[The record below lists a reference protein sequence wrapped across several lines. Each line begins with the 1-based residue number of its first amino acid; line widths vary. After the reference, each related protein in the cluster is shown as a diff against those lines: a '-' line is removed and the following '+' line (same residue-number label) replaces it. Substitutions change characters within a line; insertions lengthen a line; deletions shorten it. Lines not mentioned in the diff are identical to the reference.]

1 VWTNLLNVLLVFCSL
16 ILIFLVLI
24 QRGKGGGL
32 AGAFGGAGGSSA
44 FGTKAG
50 DVFTKVTM
58 YVAGI
63 WILISMFLV
72 LLVNQGRT
80 SAWVGGSGGSSTTQK
95 SPSASK
101 SKPST
106 SGSTSTAPKDVT
118 PEVETTPPG
127 SVPPPKTTG
136 SEQPLN
142 PGDPLAPLP
151 DPFPTPPKGP

>member
-1 VWTNLLNVLLVFCSL
+1 VWTTLLNVILVICEL

-58 YVAGI
+58 YVAFI
-63 WILISMFLV
+63 WILLSMFLV

-80 SAWVGGSGGSSTTQK
+80 SAWVDGSGKTTQK
-95 SPSASK
+95 APLTTKPKTPAAGVNEPKKREVPEALPASP
-101 SKPST
+101 
-106 SGSTSTAPKDVT
+106 D
-118 PEVETTPPG
+118 
-127 SVPPPKTTG
+127 SVPPP
-136 SEQPLN
+136 SSSAPVEPVI
-142 PGDPLAPLP
+142 PPPDPLAPLP
-151 DPFPTPPKGP
+151 VPLPKKQP